1 MNQNEIKNKID
12 VMLNDA
18 IVARARKINS
28 TFSLEQADDITSIVS
43 TDMLDQLHF
52 NEWLTNNGYEV
63 RKHQNDPYL
72 YKKYKIDTL
81 MKPEDGGFKFKHNK
95 AEDYFLDDIVEQFQ
109 HEIDQEV
116 LNECIKIANK
126 K

>member
-12 VMLNDA
+12 VIINDT
-18 IVARARKINS
+18 IVARTRKINS
-28 TFSLEQADDITSIVS
+28 TLTLEHSNDITSIVS
-43 TDMLDQLHF
+43 KDMLDQLHF
-52 NEWLTNNGYEV
+52 NEWLANNGYEV

-81 MKPEDGGFKFKHNK
+81 MQPEDGGFKFKHNN
-95 AEDYFLDDIVEQFQ
+95 AEDYWLDDMVEQFQ
-109 HEIDQEV
+109 HEIDKEV
-116 LNECIKIANK
+116 LNECIKLANK